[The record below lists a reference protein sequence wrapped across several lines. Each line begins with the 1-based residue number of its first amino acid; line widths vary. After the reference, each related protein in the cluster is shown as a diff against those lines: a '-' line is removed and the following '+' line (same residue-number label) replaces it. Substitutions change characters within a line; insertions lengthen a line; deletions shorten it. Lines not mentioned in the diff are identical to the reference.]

1 MIISGKKCLI
11 DTNIFIYAQDKKSAH
26 FEEASK
32 ILRYLNEEKFQAFI
46 TLQNLLEYSA
56 VLTRFY
62 KYPKKDVV
70 SDLKILVSNPK
81 IVKLYPSDKT
91 TVEFL
96 KLMEKEPKIYIYDL
110 YLVAYMKVYGIEVII
125 TDDMDFKQIKDIEV
139 INPFG

>member
-110 YLVAYMKVYGIEVII
+110 YLGENEKYSTVSKWFDIPVSE
-125 TDDMDFKQIKDIEV
+125 IKTAVQFEHSLWV
-139 INPFG
+139 